1 MKMSEEIL
9 QMKMSK
15 ELPKKMSKEL
25 KMKMSKEFHNEYM
38 YTVIHV
44 AFQTQLFLS
53 SIFKT

>member
-1 MKMSEEIL
+1 MSEEIL